1 MSVTNNNV
9 IIAKFIVLTIFFI
22 WIIYFYSFINDEN
35 LKYDLILNNNSW
47 IILAQIITLI
57 SIIKQTYYLLLYHQE
72 LIDKINRLR

>member
-35 LKYDLILNNNSW
+35 LKYDLILINNSW